1 MPGGAPPTPLKIPE
15 RFCLA
20 APLISGKS
28 APDMKP
34 FITLTFCAIVFGA
47 FAIAQADPEPIATQ
61 NKPEPKPD
69 SVSYALLTG
78 ESFSWT
84 GLYIGG
90 NLGGTLSNFGFHQ
103 RDAAVDTVQQ
113 FNEAFDDTF
122 DDFGVGFFDIT
133 HKTIQEGSIL
143 GGVQTGG
150 MFQFG
155 HFVVGVEGDFER
167 LAPHVDRKFTG
178 IITTDDPIVWDPDDF
193 IAATTTL
200 VDRQNAECNWNAS
213 VRGKL
218 GWAHGPLLFYAT
230 GGVVWSD
237 MDVQQS
243 QSASTTFF
251 IEEEPP
257 PAVINPRGTGGGARR
272 VAAPAQPLP
281 DDFVFLASQSTR
293 TGPERHSKTYF
304 GWTAGGGVDL
314 ALTDV
319 LTVALEYRH
328 NDFGDETFHF
338 SDESDLS
345 SHGPIFSE
353 HTRIDLDSDQVTIR
367 VNLMVSRFF
376 FGH

>member
-1 MPGGAPPTPLKIPE
+1 
-15 RFCLA
+15 
-20 APLISGKS
+20 
-28 APDMKP
+28 MKP
-34 FITLTFCAIVFGA
+34 FITLTLCAIVFGA
-47 FAIAQADPEPIATQ
+47 FAIAQAAPEPVAVQ
-61 NKPEPKPD
+61 SKPEPKPD

-90 NLGGTLSNFGFHQ
+90 NLGGTLTNFDFHQ

-122 DDFGVGFFDIT
+122 DDFGTAFFDIGHVT
-133 HKTIQEGSIL
+133 TQEGSIL

-167 LAPHVDRKFTG
+167 LAPHVERRFLGFFGPNDA
-178 IITTDDPIVWDPDDF
+178 IIWDPDDF
-193 IAATTTL
+193 IAAETTL
-200 VDRQNAECNWNAS
+200 VDRQVVESTWNAS
-213 VRGKL
+213 VRGKI

-237 MDVQQS
+237 LDVQAS
-243 QSASTTFF
+243 QIASTHFF
-251 IEEEPP
+251 ELVDRT
-257 PAVINPRGTGGGARR
+257 AVINPRATGGAPR
-272 VAAPAQPLP
+272 VAVPSQAVPP
-281 DDFVFLASQSTR
+281 DGFVEFASTSTR
-293 TGPERHSKTYF
+293 VDPERHSKTLC
-304 GWTAGGGVDL
+304 GWTGGGGVDL

-319 LTVALEYRH
+319 LTIALEYRH
-328 NDFGDETFHF
+328 NDFGDATFQF
-338 SDESDLS
+338 SEASNLS
-345 SHGPIFSE
+345 SSGPIFSD
-353 HTRIDLDSDQVTIR
+353 HTRMSLDSDQVTIR

>member
-1 MPGGAPPTPLKIPE
+1 
-15 RFCLA
+15 
-20 APLISGKS
+20 
-28 APDMKP
+28 MKP

-47 FAIAQADPEPIATQ
+47 FAIAQANPEPIATQ

-90 NLGGTLSNFGFHQ
+90 NLGGTLTNFTFHQ
-103 RDAAVDTVQQ
+103 RDTAVDTVQL
-113 FNEAFDDTF
+113 FNESFDDFF
-122 DDFGVGFFDIT
+122 DDFGTEFFDVT
-133 HKTIQEGSIL
+133 HKTIREGSIM

-167 LAPHVDRKFTG
+167 VAPHVERRFTG
-178 IITTDDPIVWDPDDF
+178 TTDPDNVIFWDPDDF
-193 IAATTTL
+193 IAATTTF
-200 VDRQNAECNWNAS
+200 VDDQIAEVNWNAS

-237 MDVQQS
+237 LDVQANQT
-243 QSASTTFF
+243 ASTIFF
-251 IEEEPP
+251 IEELPP
-257 PAVINPRGTGGGARR
+257 PGR
-272 VAAPAQPLP
+272 VVPSDPLP
-281 DDFVFLASQSTR
+281 DDFVRFASSTTR
-293 TGPERHSKTYF
+293 TGPERHSKTMC

-319 LTVALEYRH
+319 LTIALEYRH

-345 SHGPIFSE
+345 SSGPIFSE
-353 HTRIDLDSDQVTIR
+353 HTHMDLDSDQVTIR

>member
-1 MPGGAPPTPLKIPE
+1 
-15 RFCLA
+15 
-20 APLISGKS
+20 
-28 APDMKP
+28 MKP

-47 FAIAQADPEPIATQ
+47 FAIAQANPEPIATQ
-61 NKPEPKPD
+61 DKPAPKPD

-90 NLGGTLSNFGFHQ
+90 NLGGTLSNFTFSQ
-103 RDAAVDTVQQ
+103 RDVAVDTVQQ
-113 FNEAFDDTF
+113 FNEAFFDEF
-122 DDFGVGFFDIT
+122 DDFGVAFFDIT

-167 LAPHVDRKFTG
+167 LAPHVDRRELQFSNV
-178 IITTDDPIVWDPDDF
+178 IWDPDDF
-193 IAATTTL
+193 IEADTTL
-200 VDRQNAECNWNAS
+200 VDWQTAEVNWNAS

-218 GWAHGPLLFYAT
+218 GWAHGPFLVYAT

-237 MDVQQS
+237 LDVQARQT
-243 QSASTTFF
+243 ASTTFF
-251 IEEEPP
+251 IEAGETPG
-257 PAVINPRGTGGGARR
+257 VINPRVTGGAPR
-272 VAAPAQPLP
+272 VAAPSQLIEP
-281 DDFVFLASQSTR
+281 VFFGSDSTR
-293 TGPERHSKTYF
+293 VFPDRHSKTLC
-304 GWTAGGGVDL
+304 GWTAGGGIDL

-319 LTVALEYRH
+319 LTIALEYRH
-328 NDFGDETFHF
+328 NDFGSETFHF
-338 SDESDLS
+338 SDESNLS
-345 SHGPIFSE
+345 SSGPIFSE
-353 HTRIDLDSDQVTIR
+353 HTHLDLDSDQVTIR